1 MALTTVH
8 SGKQARLFI
17 AQEDTFGTA
26 RSDDTAW
33 GTGNQ
38 DGVICLQPTG
48 DLSPADLGGV
58 VRNSEIRAHG
68 QRVKKHT
75 DVFVSQDGAFVTMPF
90 EVLPTRHDIDFLL
103 MGVMQDIESEAASG
117 TFKKIFSLDRDT
129 TQPDFGAISGSYN
142 SGLLMTV
149 TLDDPIASE
158 NDQLTSAIISE
169 LTLSSDPGNYGGRLV
184 ASGNF
189 YSGFSLDHDNNLAP
203 ASTIVP
209 DTDYYNHSLLT
220 TKSIVS
226 DGGASG
232 MVVNSWSITINNN
245 AQRIGSSSTG
255 NAQSYAIGV
264 PEYSV
269 TGEMSIKY
277 DSTTRDEINDFLSG
291 QDNVITFGYGSADSD
306 GNLLIKCNAI
316 YTGHVKEFG
325 GDSGMF
331 LTIPF
336 EAVDDGTNDA
346 LQVTVENNLDR
357 AWT

>member
-26 RSDDTAW
+26 RSDATAW
-33 GTGNQ
+33 ATGNQ

-117 TFKKIFSLDRDT
+117 TFAKVFSLDRDT
-129 TQPDFGAISGSYN
+129 TQPDFGAISSAYN
-142 SGLLMTV
+142 EGLLMTV

-158 NDQLTSAIISE
+158 NDQLKSAIISE

-189 YSGFSLDHDNNLAP
+189 YSGFSLSHDNNLAP
-203 ASTIVP
+203 ASTVVP
-209 DTDYYNHSLLT
+209 DIDYYNHSLLT
-220 TKSIVS
+220 TKTIVS
-226 DGGASG
+226 AET
-232 MVVNSWSITINNN
+232 VVNSWSITINNN

-269 TGEMSIKY
+269 TGEMAIKY
-277 DSTTRDEINDFLSG
+277 DSTTKDVVDDFLSG
-291 QDNVITFGYGSADSD
+291 TDRLITLGYGSAGSD
-306 GNLLIKCNAI
+306 GNLLIKCNAV

-346 LQVTVENNLDR
+346 LQVTVENGLDR
-357 AWT
+357 AWTS

>member
-26 RSDDTAW
+26 RSDATAW
-33 GTGNQ
+33 ATGNQ

-75 DVFVSQDGAFVTMPF
+75 DVFVSQDGSFVTMPF
-90 EVLPTRHDIDFLL
+90 EVLPTRHDIDWLL

-117 TFKKIFSLDRDT
+117 TFAKVFSLDRDT
-129 TQPDFGAISGSYN
+129 TQPDFGAISSAYDE
-142 SGLLMTV
+142 GLLMTV

-158 NDQLTSAIISE
+158 NDQLKSAIISE

-189 YSGFSLDHDNNLAP
+189 YSGFSLSHDNNLAP

-220 TKSIVS
+220 TKTIVS
-226 DGGASG
+226 AE

-245 AQRIGSSSTG
+245 AQRIGSSATG

-269 TGEMSIKY
+269 TGEMAIKY
-277 DSTTRDEINDFLSG
+277 DSTTKDVVDDFLSG
-291 QDNVITFGYGSADSD
+291 TDRLITLGYGSGGSD
-306 GNLLIKCNAI
+306 GNLLIKCNAV

-346 LQVTVENNLDR
+346 LQVTVENGLDR
-357 AWT
+357 AWTS